1 MRMMQKLAIIYHV
14 TGCLKCRITARIR
27 MNCGV
32 QVETVNIENHPETL
46 QKLKQM
52 GYHSFPVI
60 KMNDGTIW
68 HGLSLKHL
76 LTFLTDRYQTNKSKE
91 K

>member
-46 QKLKQM
+46 QQLKL
-52 GYHSFPVI
+52 
-60 KMNDGTIW
+60 
-68 HGLSLKHL
+68 L
-76 LTFLTDRYQTNKSKE
+76 LY
-91 K
+91 

>member
-1 MRMMQKLAIIYHV
+1 MKMRKKLAVIYHV
-14 TGCLKCRITARIR
+14 TGCLKCRITARILT
-27 MNCGV
+27 NCGV

-46 QKLKQM
+46 QKLKQI
-52 GYHSFPVI
+52 GYRSFPVI

-76 LTFLTDRYQTNKSKE
+76 LRSLTNRHQTNERKE